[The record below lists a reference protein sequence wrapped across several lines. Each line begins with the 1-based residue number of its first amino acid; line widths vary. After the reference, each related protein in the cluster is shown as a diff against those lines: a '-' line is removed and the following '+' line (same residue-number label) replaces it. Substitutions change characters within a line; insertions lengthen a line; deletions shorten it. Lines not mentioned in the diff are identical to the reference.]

1 MHTARATANVV
12 CSRPPSS
19 PPDDRSAT
27 IHPQSPTIPGY
38 FATAALSPGDVVAG
52 RYRIE
57 AMVGVGGMGV
67 VYRALD
73 EELRVEVALKL
84 LRPEFAARPDAF
96 ERFRQELLLSRQVSS
111 PHVVR
116 IHDLVADGER
126 RLISMDFVPGRSLEQ
141 RLDAEGALGEK
152 EALAIVRQLALGLAA
167 AHDSGIVHRDL
178 KPGNVLLRP
187 DGHACISDFGVARR
201 AAEHRM
207 TATGM
212 LVGTP
217 DYVSPEQARGED
229 VGPRSDLY
237 ALGLILYEMLVGERA
252 FAGATPAESLARR
265 QHAAPPP
272 VRQVRPE
279 LSPWVDRLL
288 ARLLDPKP
296 SRRFRDARDVVA
308 AIDAEH
314 VRWRPSWP
322 RWGTPALAAA
332 GVATVAAL
340 VALGVRPDGATLPPR
355 DALVVLPFV
364 SAEAHRDLA
373 EAYGALLVSD
383 LLAADVGV
391 VDRRRTL
398 GALHRLGYDAGAAA
412 RHADRL
418 FAELDASQLL
428 SGAFEVRDDLLR
440 LELSHQ
446 RADGSVRTAA
456 SEWVSVEAMPAAMD
470 ALAEQLDL
478 ADLRDRPGTP
488 MPTDRRALEAFGRG
502 LLASNEPEA
511 MPHFAEAVTLEPR
524 FVAAWWKYLQLAR
537 RLLPGAEVERLVDAA
552 RSALR
557 GVRGRDAERA
567 RALMALIEG
576 DPQTAIERLAPLAAA
591 DPDDHHTRLLHAEA
605 LETAGRHAEAGA
617 ELDALVATDPQNGEA
632 WLLLGQ
638 NAIRAGE
645 GQRAIDDYLT
655 PARLAFNRLD
665 HARGEADVVNAL
677 GLAFDLIGDPTRAAA
692 HFREAAALR
701 LRLGDARGAAGSLRN
716 VAWVDAVGGR
726 HAEAAATLAE
736 ARRLASAMDD
746 PALEADIATDAGL
759 MSEERGLWAK
769 ALEHYREAL
778 SMRRALGQLEG
789 IGEASLNLG
798 FALVQTGSFTDARS
812 LFEEAERISTG
823 TGDRIGRVRSLHALA
838 SLDLRADAL
847 DAAAVRIGEA
857 MHLATETNLV
867 PVRAVLHVEQ
877 SRIARRGGDLALARR
892 ELRTAETLFEQGGD
906 ARGLAQ
912 VRLELAQVHLDA
924 ADPDAADAVLQVFN
938 FAEPQ
943 SEEQRALLEVR
954 RGEVARQRGETAE
967 AGRRAEAALGRAM
980 QSGSLPARIES
991 RLLLARLRAGAATL
1005 RALDDDLAR
1014 FPAGEYAFER
1024 RLVEI
1029 ALGARGASAYS
1040 AQDTTTA
1047 LARHRSR
1054 EPALHEAG
1062 VLAMERA
1069 GDAAG
1074 AAQARARR
1082 DAALMTIRR
1091 GLEAA
1096 TP

>member
-1 MHTARATANVV
+1 MVTNAVV
-12 CSRPPSS
+12 CSG
-19 PPDDRSAT
+19 PPDDGADDWT
-27 IHPQSPTIPGY
+27 PAIHPQTPTIPGY
-38 FATAALSPGDVVAG
+38 FATAALSPGDIVAG

-116 IHDLVADGER
+116 IHDLVADGDR

-167 AHDSGIVHRDL
+167 AHDSDIIHRDL
-178 KPGNVLLRP
+178 KPANVLLRP
-187 DGHACISDFGVARR
+187 DGHACITDFGVARR

-265 QHAAPPP
+265 QHAVPPSA
-272 VRQVRPE
+272 RQARPE

-322 RWGTPALAAA
+322 RWATPALSLV
-332 GVATVAAL
+332 GVAAVAGLIAWS
-340 VALGVRPDGATLPPR
+340 VRPDGAAAKPR
-355 DALVVLPFV
+355 DALVVLPFK
-364 SAEAHRDLA
+364 SEPEHQSLA
-373 EAYGALLVSD
+373 EAYGALLASD
-383 LLAADVGV
+383 LLAADVSV
-391 VDRRRTL
+391 VDRRRTV
-398 GALHRLGYDAGAAA
+398 GALHRLGYDATAAT

-418 FAELDASQLL
+418 FEELEAAQLL
-428 SGAFEVRDDLLR
+428 SGALEVRDDLLR
-440 LELSHQ
+440 IELSHQ
-446 RADGSVRTAA
+446 RQDGSVRSAA
-456 SEWVSVEAMPAAMD
+456 SDWISVQAMPSALD
-470 ALAEQLDL
+470 ALADELDL

-488 MPTDRRALEAFGRG
+488 MPTDRRALEAFGKG
-502 LLASNEPEA
+502 LLAKTETEA
-511 MPHFAEAVTLEPR
+511 VPHFAEAVTLEPR
-524 FVAAWWKYLQLAR
+524 FVSAWWKYLQLAR
-537 RLLPGAEVERLVDAA
+537 RLLPAVEVERLVEAA

-567 RALMALIEG
+567 RGLMALIEG
-576 DPQTAIERLAPLAAA
+576 DATTTIERLAPLVAA

-605 LETAGRHAEAGA
+605 LEAAGRHAEASA
-617 ELDALVATDPQNGEA
+617 ELTALVGTDAQNGDA

-655 PARLAFNRLD
+655 PARLAFNRLGNP
-665 HARGEADVVNAL
+665 RGESDVVNAL

-692 HFREAAALR
+692 HFAEASTLRER
-701 LRLGDARGAAGSLRN
+701 IGDSRGAAGSLRN
-716 VAWVDAVGGR
+716 LAWVHAVGGR
-726 HAEAAATLAE
+726 HVEAEQTLAK
-736 ARRLASAMDD
+736 AQTLAGAVDD
-746 PALEADIATDAGL
+746 PTLQAHIATDAGL
-759 MSEERGLWAK
+759 MAEERGQWTK

-778 SMRRALGQLEG
+778 ATSRALGQLEG
-789 IGEASLNLG
+789 IGAASLNLG
-798 FALVQTGSFTDARS
+798 FALLQTGSFADARS
-812 LFEEAERISTG
+812 LFEEAERISVG
-823 TGDRIGRVRSLHALA
+823 TGDRLGRVRSLHAIA
-838 SLDLRADAL
+838 GLDLRADAV
-847 DAAAVRIGEA
+847 DAAMARIEQA
-857 MHLATETNLV
+857 MYLATETNLV
-867 PVRAVLHVEQ
+867 LERAVLHVEL
-877 SRIARRGGDLALARR
+877 SRVARRRGDLALASR
-892 ELRTAETLFEQGGD
+892 ELRTAESLFEQGGD
-906 ARGLAQ
+906 VRGLAQ

-924 ADPDAADAVLQVFN
+924 ADPAAADAVLQVFN
-938 FAEPQ
+938 FAEP
-943 SEEQRALLEVR
+943 SSDEQLALLDVR
-954 RGEVARQRGETAE
+954 RGEVARQRGDV
-967 AGRRAEAALGRAM
+967 EAARRLANAALARALR
-980 QSGSLPARIES
+980 SGSLPARIEA
-991 RLLLARLRAGAATL
+991 RLLLVRLQSGAAAL
-1005 RALDDDLAR
+1005 KALDDDLKR

-1024 RLVEI
+1024 RLVDI
-1029 ALGARGASAYS
+1029 ALGSAGATAY
-1040 AQDTTTA
+1040 AAPETTA
-1047 LARHRSR
+1047 ELARHRSR

-1062 VLAMERA
+1062 VLALQRA

-1082 DAALMTIRR
+1082 DAALKTIRR